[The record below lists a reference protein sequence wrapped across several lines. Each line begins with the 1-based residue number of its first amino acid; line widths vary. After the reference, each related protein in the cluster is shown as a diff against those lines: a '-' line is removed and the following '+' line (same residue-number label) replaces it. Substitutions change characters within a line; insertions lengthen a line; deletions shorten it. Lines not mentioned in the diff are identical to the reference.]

1 MSGPAPPPPPGFPV
15 AGAVPFLAPVPPPW
29 TQHKAPNGAPYW
41 FNPITNVST
50 YVRPAAALP
59 PPPPPGFAVA
69 AAAPPAPAQLPALH
83 YTPQAPAPAK
93 KKDKKEKP
101 KLKTRLGETNWTR
114 VVTNKGN
121 VFYND
126 SETKQSVWTVPEE
139 VKHLVEE
146 LEQKEREEAEQAA
159 AAKEEEQEKVV
170 TEEAQQETFSSEG
183 TRKKRKAEDDEEGGA
198 GRNRGE
204 GEEEEEEEEEE
215 DDGQERGHLEIEI
228 EVETEGGD
236 TSIPERPVA
245 AASAAAAGGP
255 PPAKKPKLSSSEE
268 AAPSTDASGGGNN
281 VTTGGR
287 GDPNDTSSP
296 PSLSSKQKQQEPE
309 QADQTPPQ
317 NPDGDTDDK
326 SETKNQK
333 KKKKQKKPKVVS
345 SLEDLADEDWQR
357 QIADEMAREAE
368 AEAEAAAAE
377 ADAPGAPN
385 ANAQPEQQQQQQPQ
399 VAGGLAQ
406 RMEVDQVEAAALFTV
421 LLSEKE
427 INPMAPFETE
437 LPKFVT
443 DPRYHAVK
451 GQKERRDLFDQFCK
465 DKIRE
470 QRAAK
475 RRAAES
481 GIKVDPLTAYR
492 QLLST
497 TVTSTRTHFSDFKR
511 QHAKDA
517 RFREFGKMEGE
528 REKEFKKWLRELGER
543 KRAEAERAERE
554 FGEML
559 RLDGQIKSGDKWAEV
574 KKRHASDP
582 RYAAV
587 NSSSLREQLFE
598 KHLASLASSSGSHH
612 PSRTAPVASTSSSST
627 KPAQAP
633 SKEDKAARAAAS
645 LRERE
650 EKVRLEK
657 MRNARSAERARGHL
671 GKDEAEREFAQL
683 LVDAVRDHNARFDDV
698 APTLAADPR
707 FDAPSLHPSDKRRLF
722 DAHQQKLYRSRVG
735 DVESLF
741 AAHASSLTTPFDAV
755 LPAIS
760 SDPHVTR
767 LVGSDFTQ
775 LEALYDGWLARRTRQ
790 AREDFTQMLKENS
803 VLEHW
808 GRMKKMEKRE
818 KGKLIGEEGVREDS
832 EDEEPDAREMAEQID
847 LKAIH
852 AVLRN
857 DKRYLEFDHV
867 PEDRERWV
875 EDYVN
880 NLAAPKTTVHQRE

>member
-1 MSGPAPPPPPGFPV
+1 M
-15 AGAVPFLAPVPPPW
+15 
-29 TQHKAPNGAPYW
+29 
-41 FNPITNVST
+41 
-50 YVRPAAALP
+50 
-59 PPPPPGFAVA
+59 
-69 AAAPPAPAQLPALH
+69 
-83 YTPQAPAPAK
+83 
-93 KKDKKEKP
+93 
-101 KLKTRLGETNWTR
+101 
-114 VVTNKGN
+114 
-121 VFYND
+121 
-126 SETKQSVWTVPEE
+126 WTVPEE

-146 LEQKEREEAEQAA
+146 LERKERQQEEEQAA
-159 AAKEEEQEKVV
+159 AAEAREEQRKV
-170 TEEAQQETFSSEG
+170 TEVQQQTSSSEES
-183 TRKKRKAEDDEEGGA
+183 TKKKRKV
-198 GRNRGE
+198 
-204 GEEEEEEEEEE
+204 EEEEEEEQEEE
-215 DDGQERGHLEIEI
+215 ADDDGQERGHLEIEI
-228 EVETEGGD
+228 EVETTEEGGD
-236 TSIPERPVA
+236 TSVSVPVPEERPVPTA
-245 AASAAAAGGP
+245 TSAGP
-255 PPAKKPKLSSSEE
+255 PPAKKPKLLSAS
-268 AAPSTDASGGGNN
+268 AASN
-281 VTTGGR
+281 VPNG
-287 GDPNDTSSP
+287 GDPKNETSSP
-296 PSLSSKQKQQEPE
+296 HSKEEQGQEHHQQHQHQQEEEEEE
-309 QADQTPPQ
+309 QKA
-317 NPDGDTDDK
+317 NSSSG
-326 SETKNQK
+326 

-357 QIADEMAREAE
+357 QIADEMARETEAAE
-368 AEAEAAAAE
+368 AEAPAASE
-377 ADAPGAPN
+377 PQ
-385 ANAQPEQQQQQQPQ
+385 AQPQQAS
-399 VAGGLAQ
+399 AGGIE

-437 LPKFVT
+437 LPKFVA

-517 RFREFGKMEGE
+517 RFREFGKTEGE

-543 KRAEAERAERE
+543 KRAEAERAEKE
-554 FGEML
+554 FREML
-559 RLDGQIKSGDKWAEV
+559 QADGQIRSGDKWTEV

-598 KHLASLASSSGSHH
+598 KYLASLASAAAAGSHSD
-612 PSRTAPVASTSSSST
+612 PSRAAPVASTSSSS
-627 KPAQAP
+627 KPDAAAAAP

-671 GKDEAEREFAQL
+671 GKEEAEREFAQL
-683 LVDAVRDHNARFDDV
+683 LVDAVRDHDARFDDV
-698 APTLAADPR
+698 APTLAADSR
-707 FDAPSLHPSDKRRLF
+707 FDAPSLHPTDKRRLF

-741 AAHASSLTTPFDAV
+741 AAHATSLTTPFDAV

-767 LVGSDFTQ
+767 LVGSDFNQ
-775 LEALYDGWLARRTRQ
+775 LESLYDGWLARRTRQ